1 MTEEKSVRHLRKIP
15 RLPEIFTKKKKR
27 WKLETTVT
35 PGCPVPQ
42 LQKWKTLLCPLLPL
56 LCIAVWK
63 SEWITSIIYSLGDG
77 EESADKLITKVQA
90 KKKTPVD
97 KKWSHFWWFKQKRI
111 GCYLNVI
118 PRQRTNRGVWLN
130 GRQIYSPER
139 SRAMEGL

>member
-1 MTEEKSVRHLRKIP
+1 MTEEKSVRHLRKIR

-77 EESADKLITKVQA
+77 EENADKLITKVQGK
-90 KKKTPVD
+90 KKKTQSTKNEATSD
-97 KKWSHFWWFKQKRI
+97 DSNRRE
-111 GCYLNVI
+111 LAVI
-118 PRQRTNRGVWLN
+118 
-130 GRQIYSPER
+130 S
-139 SRAMEGL
+139 M